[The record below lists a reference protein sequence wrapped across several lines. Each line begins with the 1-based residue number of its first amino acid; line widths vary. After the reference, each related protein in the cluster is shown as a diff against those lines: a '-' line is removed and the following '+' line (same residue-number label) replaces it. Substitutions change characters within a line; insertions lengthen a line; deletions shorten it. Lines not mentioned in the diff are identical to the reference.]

1 MESATKKQKIDVERT
16 PKTFGD
22 LTEQEVLD
30 EIETTPRGITMVDRA
45 WCEKA
50 YARVKSWRE
59 IHRIRCE
66 AFEQAERELSN
77 SVDGTVSDA
86 IRRVLEF
93 GRPAGVHS
101 CDYYHV
107 VDMEID
113 EKDAQLKNAWEG
125 YPQYIQ
131 DQVAGYW
138 EEVVRLQTELYHRL
152 WFAGEHESILSVDHV
167 KRLCSDFY
175 DFTKKYPFFAKHR
188 KKVLNELMELHDE
201 SIKYRDAKAREEHER
216 TQKEPPSKKW
226 LEADKRDLD
235 ELEAKAALALCRDAH
250 ATKLELANSETTIN
264 GDVLLAYC
272 ERLTTLP
279 KGMHIKGNLRIRDC
293 IVLKELPENLR
304 VDGFVSLQDCPQLC
318 KLSEGLTARRL
329 SIRRCPA
336 LLVIPKGLSSK
347 YLGMR
352 FANSP
357 FAIAEGAGPFEEVN
371 AYSAEVFPT
380 LPRRLQCVK
389 FDASYAKALRAFPDS
404 SQFEGLETL
413 NLSYVKTV
421 TSIDK
426 IPHSLRTLLLGDCSA
441 LEMLPP
447 NLENV
452 RYLDVSACIR
462 LKTIPESLFSK
473 ERKTPFSLM
482 AFVSGVVGLPEELS
496 KITELQLPE
505 SVQRVPKISFSSESK
520 LGLRLPKSLGHFSW
534 FLLEQD
540 RLSISL
546 YDSPLSETQVDWL
559 LSGDL
564 EKIGIP
570 VRLGVSKERMYFK
583 NAGPRFECLTD
594 AFEFWKV
601 EYTFESSKNDK
612 FTLMRFLD
620 ELVTA
625 KECIFTEVLE
635 LVRAKVQAMAALLEE
650 SESVRGAIVNRL
662 QVPIG
667 KRHDQPVL
675 TLLELAGIAQLARA
689 ESLTGPD
696 SPRAMTTAKKS
707 LQALQH
713 AHKDSLVRSNSALH
727 AIYFESYM
735 QNIPVLGQP
744 LGIHE
749 IPKLLKS
756 SELHVAPSTSD

>member
-1 MESATKKQKIDVERT
+1 MESATKKQKIDGERT

-77 SVDGTVSDA
+77 SVDGNVSDA
-86 IRRVLEF
+86 TRRVLEF

-152 WFAGEHESILSVDHV
+152 WFAGEHESILCVDHV
-167 KRLCSDFY
+167 KRLCRHFY
-175 DFTKKYPFFAKHR
+175 GFTKKYPFFAKHR
-188 KKVLNELMELHDE
+188 KKVLNELMELDDE

-216 TQKEPPSKKW
+216 TQKEPPSKRQ
-226 LEADKRDLD
+226 LEARKRDLD
-235 ELEAKAALALCRDAH
+235 ELEAKAALALCRDEH
-250 ATKLELANSETTIN
+250 TTKLELANGETTIN

-304 VDGFVSLQDCPQLC
+304 VDGFVSLRECPQLC
-318 KLSEGLTARRL
+318 KLSEGLTAWRL

-336 LLVIPKGLSSK
+336 LLLIPKGLSSR
-347 YLGMR
+347 YLSIQS
-352 FANSP
+352 ANSP
-357 FAIAEGAGPFEEVN
+357 FAIAEGAGPFEKVSL
-371 AYSAEVFPT
+371 YSAEVFPT
-380 LPRRLQCVK
+380 LPRRLHCVN
-389 FDASYAKALRAFPDS
+389 FYASSAKALRTFPDS

-413 NLSYVKTV
+413 DLSFVKTM
-421 TSIDK
+421 TSVGK
-426 IPHSLRTLLLGDCSA
+426 IPHSLRTLQLRGCMSLK
-441 LEMLPP
+441 LLPP

-452 RYLDVSACIR
+452 RFLDVRVCPS
-462 LKTIPESLFSK
+462 LKTIPDSLYSE
-473 ERKTPFSLM
+473 ERKTSYSLM
-482 AFVSGVVGLPEELS
+482 AFASGVVGLPEEFS
-496 KITELQLPE
+496 KIVELELPE
-505 SVQRVPKISFSSESK
+505 SVQRVPKISFSSEEK
-520 LGLRLPKSLGHFSW
+520 LRLRLPKSLYQFSW

-583 NAGPRFECLTD
+583 TGGPRFESLTD
-594 AFEFWKV
+594 ACAFWKV

-612 FTLMRFLD
+612 YTLMRFLD

-625 KECIFTEVLE
+625 KECIFSEVFE
-635 LVRAKVQAMAALLEE
+635 LVRAKVQAMTALLEE
-650 SESVRGAIVNRL
+650 SESVRSAIVHRV

-667 KRHDQPVL
+667 KRNKQPVL

-696 SPRAMTTAKKS
+696 STRAMTTAKKS

-713 AHKDSLVRSNSALH
+713 AHKDSLVRTNSALH
-727 AIYFESYM
+727 AIYFESYL
-735 QNIPVLGQP
+735 QNIPVLGKT
-744 LGIHE
+744 LSLDE
-749 IPKLLKS
+749 IPEFLKS
-756 SELHVAPSTSD
+756 AELHVAPSTSD